1 MEFFRFKRDIPFMS
15 FARTTTMISLVTF
28 ILSVFFLTTKGLNFG
43 VEFTGGTV
51 IEVHYAQGAEPDK
64 AQSALEKAGIL
75 DSAVQNFGTSSDL
88 IIRMPLKEGVSSAQ
102 LSETVIS
109 ALRADTPDVELRRVE
124 FIGPQVGK
132 ELVTDGTIALSLVC
146 LGIMAYLAFRFEW
159 RFAVAAIIANL
170 HDVVIILGFFAFFQ
184 WEFSLTVL
192 AAVLSVLGYS
202 VNESVVVFDRIRENF
217 RKYKK
222 MSVAEIINNAIT
234 ATMSRTIITHG
245 CTELVVLSML
255 FFGGET
261 LHYFALAL
269 TIGIIFGIYSSVLV
283 SSPIVLWLGATRE
296 HFIKTDAP
304 ADGKSVEAQ
313 S

>member
-1 MEFFRFKRDIPFMS
+1 MEFFRFKRDIPFMTY
-15 FARTTTMISLVTF
+15 ARSTTVVSLITF
-28 ILSVFFLTTKGLNFG
+28 IFAIFFLITKGLNFG

-51 IEVHYAQGAEPDK
+51 IEVHYQQTAEPAR
-64 AQSALEKAGIL
+64 AQNALEKAGIV

-102 LSETVIS
+102 LSETVLN
-109 ALRADTPDVELRRVE
+109 ALRSAEPNVELRRVE

-132 ELVTDGTIALSLVC
+132 ELVTDGSIALLLVC
-146 LGIMAYLAFRFEW
+146 AGIMAYLAFRFEW

-222 MSVAEIINNAIT
+222 KSVPEIINNAIT

-245 CTELVVLSML
+245 CTEMVVLSML
-255 FFGGET
+255 LFGGET
-261 LHYFALAL
+261 LHYFAMAL
-269 TIGIIFGIYSSVLV
+269 TIGIVFGIYSSVLV
-283 SSPIVLWLGATRE
+283 SSPLVMWMGATRA
-296 HFIKTDAP
+296 HFIKIDVAGP
-304 ADGKSVEAQ
+304 SANAQ
-313 S
+313 Q